1 MAVSQSLTLTQSSQ
15 SVAGN
20 YSKVR
25 ILWKSTQT
33 GDSRNGY
40 TRTAKYYVSINGGAE
55 TEYSVTY
62 TLPKGTTTTIADAT
76 ITVDHKTDG
85 TGTVRVRT
93 WMDTDISAGVI
104 TQNKTLTLT
113 TIPRASSV
121 SAAKGTLGTEQTLTV
136 ARNSSSF
143 THTITYKCGSA
154 SGTICDKSNST
165 SVKWKPPLSLA
176 AQNTTGGSVSITLTI
191 TTYTGSTQVGDAKTS
206 TFTATIPDSV
216 KPTASLAL
224 SDPTGIFGI
233 YGGYVQGKSKLA
245 VELTGAGDQG
255 STIKSYQIKVGGAT
269 YSGSSKTVDLP
280 YAESLEVIGTVT
292 DSRARP
298 GSDSKTVSVL
308 PYTAPRVNSLAVTR
322 CAANGTP
329 QADGTFA
336 KATFSAVV
344 TPLNNLNSASYR
356 IEYREA
362 GTSSWNSVKAD
373 TATGQYVPSGVA
385 VVFAAAAD
393 SAFEVRVAVQD
404 DFGTVY
410 TSLRTLPVAFALLQG
425 DTTGTGLAVG
435 QMATEP
441 NVFAVGLPTKIRPG
455 EVPYAMDITGD
466 VRAKNYHGYVYGLGK
481 AQSQIPEGANLNDY
495 LDFGVYAVA
504 SNTIAA
510 SLANSP
516 SVYAGTLI
524 VSSGNGSGVNSGY
537 YVYIL
542 QTYRTFNGDYEFTR
556 CVYTDNTGEFK
567 YLNWMCKSSPWWASL
582 GLSDKVSTASS
593 NYGRAGQGCF
603 YRVVNENH
611 VYVSFNCA
619 LTYSG
624 ATLQINSAALPEKY
638 RPARSVYSLCAAGGR
653 TVARVC
659 VSSSGNVYVEWVQDL
674 SATGATTSFT
684 LGWIDGY
691 LDFWVA

>member
-62 TLPKGTTTTIADAT
+62 TLPKDSTTTIVDAT

-85 TGTVRVRT
+85 TGTIKVRT
-93 WMDTDISAGVI
+93 WMDTGISAGVI

-121 SAAKGTLGTEQTLTV
+121 SASKGTLGVEQTLTV
-136 ARNSSSF
+136 TRNSSNF

-154 SGTICDKSNST
+154 SGTICDKSSST
-165 SVKWKPPLSLA
+165 SIKWKPPLSLA

-206 TFTATIPDSV
+206 TYTATIPDSV

-224 SDPTGIFGI
+224 SDPTGIFDT

-245 VELTGAGDQG
+245 VKLTGAGDQG
-255 STIKSYQIKVGGAT
+255 STIKSYQIKAGDAT

-292 DSRARP
+292 DSRARS
-298 GSDSKTVSVL
+298 GSASKTVTVL

-322 CAANGTP
+322 CAADGTP
-329 QADGTFA
+329 KADGAFA

-344 TPLNNLNSASYR
+344 TPLSNKNSAAYR
-356 IEYREA
+356 IEYRKA
-362 GTSSWNSVKAD
+362 GTSSWSSVNAG
-373 TATGQYVPSGVA
+373 TATGQYAPSGVS
-385 VVFAAAAD
+385 VVFAAATD
-393 SAFEVRVAVQD
+393 SAFEVRVAAQD
-404 DFGTVY
+404 DFGTIY

-441 NVFAVGLPTKIRPG
+441 NVFAVGLPTKLRPG
-455 EVPYAMDITGD
+455 EVPYALDVTGD

-481 AQSQIPEGANLNDY
+481 AQNSIPEGANFNDY
-495 LDFGVYAVA
+495 LDFGVYAVEGNA
-504 SNTIAA
+504 IAA
-510 SLANSP
+510 TITNRP
-516 SVYAGTLI
+516 SVYAGTLV
-524 VSSGNGSGVNSGY
+524 VSSGNGSGGNSGY
-537 YVYIL
+537 YIYIL
-542 QTYRTFNGDYEFTR
+542 QTYRTFDGAYEYTR
-556 CVYTDNTGEFK
+556 SIYTDNAGKFT
-567 YLNWMCKSSPWWASL
+567 YQPWRCKGDSGWLSL
-582 GLSDKVSTASS
+582 GLSDKVSTSSS
-593 NYGRAGQGCF
+593 NFGRAGQGCF
-603 YRVVNENH
+603 YRVIDDKH
-611 VYVSFNCA
+611 VYIAFDCG
-619 LTYSG
+619 LTYAGSTIKVN
-624 ATLQINSAALPEKY
+624 ANALPAKY
-638 RPARSVYSLCAAGGR
+638 RPARPVYSLCAAGGR
-653 TVARVC
+653 TTTRVLI
-659 VSSSGNVYVEWVQDL
+659 SSSGDIYVEWVQDL
-674 SATGATTSFT
+674 SATGATSSFT